1 MLDEQPVPATAG
13 AGGPA
18 APPAGPDARPHLLG
32 VGANVIRDYM
42 IVVVVIVM
50 CIVLSFASDVFLTK
64 TNILNVLENAA
75 PIGIIACALT
85 FVTISGEFD
94 LSAGAMLILCGVVA
108 AKLEPELGI
117 LGCFVVGVAAAT
129 AAGIINGALVT
140 YARINSFVCT
150 LATGLM
156 IAGLGLVI
164 TGGFLVAVTN
174 QSYGDL
180 AFNSFLGVKW
190 SIWMFFV
197 FAAICGFI
205 LSRTRFGRWVYAVG
219 GNVQA
224 ARLSGINTRFVKI
237 VAFGVSGFAAGIAGL
252 IVASKSG
259 QAQAGDGISMVL
271 QAFAAVVVG
280 GTSVTG
286 GRGAIWRTIFGV
298 LFLALISNGF
308 NLLSLNP
315 VYQQIVQ
322 GAIILAAVA
331 TDALSRR
338 QTV

>member
-1 MLDEQPVPATAG
+1 MLDEQPVTATPTGGVALDPGSTRGGAAG
-13 AGGPA
+13 A
-18 APPAGPDARPHLLG
+18 
-32 VGANVIRDYM
+32 VVNVVREYM
-42 IVVVVIVM
+42 IVVVVIVA
-50 CIVLSFASDVFLTK
+50 CIVLALSSDVFLTK
-64 TNILNVLENAA
+64 ENILNVLENAA
-75 PIGIIACALT
+75 PIGILACALT
-85 FVTISGEFD
+85 FVTIAGEFD

-108 AKLEPELGI
+108 AKLEPSVGVAVCFLLGI
-117 LGCFVVGVAAAT
+117 LASL
-129 AAGIINGALVT
+129 AAGVINGLLVT
-140 YARINSFVCT
+140 YFRINSFVCT
-150 LATGLM
+150 LASGLM

-164 TGGFLVAVTN
+164 TGGFLVAVTDQN
-174 QSYGDL
+174 YGDL
-180 AFNSFLGVKW
+180 AFNALAGVKW
-190 SIWMFFV
+190 SVWI
-197 FAAICGFI
+197 FAAFALACAFV

-219 GNVQA
+219 GNVEA
-224 ARLSGINTRFVKI
+224 ARLSGINTRLVKI
-237 VAFGVSGFAAGIAGL
+237 VAFAVSGTAAGIAGV

-308 NLLSLNP
+308 NLLSLNQ

-322 GAIILAAVA
+322 GGIILAAVA

-338 QTV
+338 RTV

>member
-1 MLDEQPVPATAG
+1 MLDEQPVAAPAGAAPAPAAAGRTNNLAATAF
-13 AGGPA
+13 
-18 APPAGPDARPHLLG
+18 DLVRE
-32 VGANVIRDYM
+32 YM
-42 IVVVVIVM
+42 IVVVVIVAF
-50 CIVLSFASDVFLTK
+50 IVLTFASDVFLTK
-64 TNILNVLENAA
+64 DNILNVLENAA
-75 PIGIIACALT
+75 PIGILACALT

-108 AKLEPELGI
+108 AKLEPTFGVV
-117 LGCFVVGVAAAT
+117 GCFLIGIASAT
-129 AAGIINGALVT
+129 AAGIINGGLVT
-140 YARINSFVCT
+140 YLRINSFVCT

-164 TGGFLVAVTN
+164 TNGFLVAVN
-174 QSYGDL
+174 DQAYGDL
-180 AFNSFLGVKW
+180 AFNTFLGVKW
-190 SIWMFFV
+190 SIWI
-197 FAAICGFI
+197 FAAFAIVCGFI
-205 LSRTRFGRWVYAVG
+205 LARTRFGRWVYAVG
-219 GNVQA
+219 GNVEA

-237 VAFGVSGFAAGIAGL
+237 VAFGVSGVAAGIAGV
-252 IVASKSG
+252 IVASKAG
-259 QAQAGDGISMVL
+259 QAQAGDGIAMVL

-338 QTV
+338 RA

>member
-1 MLDEQPVPATAG
+1 MLDEQPVAATAG
-13 AGGPA
+13 EGGA
-18 APPAGPDARPHLLG
+18 VAARPSRG
-32 VGANVIRDYM
+32 TTIGSAVNVVREYM
-42 IVVVVIVM
+42 IVVVVIVA
-50 CIVLSFASDVFLTK
+50 CIVLAFASDVFLTK
-64 TNILNVLENAA
+64 ENILNVLENAA

-85 FVTISGEFD
+85 FVTIAGEFD
-94 LSAGAMLILCGVVA
+94 LSAGAMVILCGVVA
-108 AKLEPELGI
+108 AKLEPTFGVA
-117 LGCFVVGVAAAT
+117 GCFVVGLLAAL
-129 AAGIINGALVT
+129 AAGIINGGLVT
-140 YARINSFVCT
+140 YLRINSFVCT

-156 IAGLGLVI
+156 VAGLGLVI
-164 TGGFLVAVTN
+164 TGGFLVAVTD

-190 SIWMFFV
+190 SIWI
-197 FAAICGFI
+197 FAAFALACGFV
-205 LSRTRFGRWVYAVG
+205 LSRTGFGRWVYAVG
-219 GNVQA
+219 GNVEA

-237 VAFGVSGFAAGIAGL
+237 VAFAVSGFAAGVAGV
-252 IVASKSG
+252 IVASKAG

-322 GAIILAAVA
+322 GAIILAAVG
-331 TDALSRR
+331 TDAMSRQR
-338 QTV
+338 EV

>member
-1 MLDEQPVPATAG
+1 MLDEQPVTSAG
-13 AGGPA
+13 PVGPA
-18 APPAGPDARPHLLG
+18 ASPVKRGNVLG
-32 VGANVIRDYM
+32 IGANVIRDYM

-50 CIVLSFASDVFLTK
+50 CVVLSLTSDVFLTK

-85 FVTISGEFD
+85 IVTISGEFD
-94 LSAGAMLILCGVVA
+94 LSAGAMVILTTVVA
-108 AKLEPELGI
+108 AKLEPTFG
-117 LGCFVVGVAAAT
+117 VVLCMIIGVLAAVV
-129 AAGIINGALVT
+129 AGTINGGLVT
-140 YARINSFVCT
+140 FGRINSFVCT

-164 TGGFLVAVTN
+164 TGGFLVAVSN
-174 QSYGDL
+174 DSYGDL

-190 SIWMFFV
+190 SVWMFFA
-197 FAAICGFI
+197 FAVICGFI

-224 ARLSGINTRFVKI
+224 ARLSGINTRMVKI
-237 VAFGVSGFAAGIAGL
+237 VAFGISGLAAGLAGTIL
-252 IVASKSG
+252 ASKSG

-286 GRGAIWRTIFGV
+286 GRGAIWRTILGV

-308 NLLSLNP
+308 NLLGLNP

-338 QTV
+338 QTA

>member
-13 AGGPA
+13 APAGA
-18 APPAGPDARPHLLG
+18 APSGGGHANPLSS
-32 VGANVIRDYM
+32 GANVIRDYM
-42 IVVVVIVM
+42 IVVVVIVV
-50 CIVLSFASDVFLTK
+50 CIVLSFASDVFLSK
-64 TNILNVLENAA
+64 ENILNVLENAA

-85 FVTISGEFD
+85 FVTIAGEFD

-108 AKLEPELGI
+108 AKLEPSFGV
-117 LGCFVVGVAAAT
+117 LGCFAVGVLAAL
-129 AAGIINGALVT
+129 AAGIINGLLVT
-140 YARINSFVCT
+140 YGRINSFVCT

-164 TGGFLVAVTN
+164 TGGFLVAVTD

-180 AFNSFLGVKW
+180 AFNTFLGVKW
-190 SIWMFFV
+190 SIWIFAV
-197 FAAICGFI
+197 FALVCGFF

-224 ARLSGINTRFVKI
+224 ARLSGINTRLVKV

-252 IVASKSG
+252 IIASKSG

-308 NLLSLNP
+308 NLLSVDP

>member
-1 MLDEQPVPATAG
+1 MLDEQMVSATAG
-13 AGGPA
+13 GPSADAAGSNRSFTA
-18 APPAGPDARPHLLG
+18 AAVLNIVRE
-32 VGANVIRDYM
+32 YM
-42 IVVVVIVM
+42 IVVVVIVA
-50 CIVLSFASDVFLTK
+50 CIVLAITSDVFLTK
-64 TNILNVLENAA
+64 DNILNVLENAA
-75 PIGIIACALT
+75 PVGIIACALT
-85 FVTISGEFD
+85 FVTIAGEFD

-108 AKLEPELGI
+108 AKLEPSFGVI
-117 LGCFVVGVAAAT
+117 GCFIAGIVAAT
-129 AAGIINGALVT
+129 LAGAGNGLLVT
-140 YARINSFVCT
+140 YFRVNSFVCT

-164 TGGFLVAVTN
+164 TGGFLVSVTD

-180 AFNSFLGVKW
+180 AFNSFLGIKW
-190 SIWMFFV
+190 AIWIFFA
-197 FAAICGFI
+197 FAVVCGFF

-219 GNVQA
+219 GNVEA

-237 VAFGVSGFAAGIAGL
+237 VAFGVSGVAAGIAGVL
-252 IVASKSG
+252 VASKSG
-259 QAQAGDGISMVL
+259 QAQAGDGISTVL

-298 LFLALISNGF
+298 LFLAVIGNGF

-331 TDALSRR
+331 TDSLSRR
-338 QTV
+338 RAV